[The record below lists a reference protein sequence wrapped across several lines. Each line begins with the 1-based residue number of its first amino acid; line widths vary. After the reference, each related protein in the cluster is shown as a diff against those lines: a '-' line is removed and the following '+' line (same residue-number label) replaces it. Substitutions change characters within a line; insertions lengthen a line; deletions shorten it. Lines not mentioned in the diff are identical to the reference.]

1 MTVLTI
7 QNRMLDIGHNRA
19 QVEIW
24 EAGEGA
30 PLVFLHGAGG
40 LMPNDRFFQALAQ
53 KFHVHAPLLPGYGN
67 SEGEDEL
74 KDMLDTT
81 LHTGDVIEA
90 LGLAKPALVGH
101 SMGGMVAAELA
112 AVAPNDVEH
121 LALIAP
127 AGLWID
133 AYPIEDL
140 FAKLP
145 FELPE
150 LLFHDVELGE
160 RLMTAGLD
168 LDDPE
173 FLSEFLI
180 ISARRLGM
188 AGKLLFPIPDRGLSR
203 RLHRI
208 KAKTLILWGE
218 NDKLIR
224 PVYGDAF
231 KAAIG
236 NSKLQILP
244 EAGHLV
250 TQEKPEQVVDAIA
263 ASVKS

>member
-1 MTVLTI
+1 
-7 QNRMLDIGHNRA
+7 
-19 QVEIW
+19 
-24 EAGEGA
+24 
-30 PLVFLHGAGG
+30 
-40 LMPNDRFFQALAQ
+40 
-53 KFHVHAPLLPGYGN
+53 
-67 SEGEDEL
+67 
-74 KDMLDTT
+74 
-81 LHTGDVIEA
+81 
-90 LGLAKPALVGH
+90 
-101 SMGGMVAAELA
+101 
-112 AVAPNDVEH
+112 
-121 LALIAP
+121 
-127 AGLWID
+127 
-133 AYPIEDL
+133 
-140 FAKLP
+140 LP

>member
-1 MTVLTI
+1 
-7 QNRMLDIGHNRA
+7 
-19 QVEIW
+19 
-24 EAGEGA
+24 
-30 PLVFLHGAGG
+30 
-40 LMPNDRFFQALAQ
+40 
-53 KFHVHAPLLPGYGN
+53 
-67 SEGEDEL
+67 
-74 KDMLDTT
+74 
-81 LHTGDVIEA
+81 
-90 LGLAKPALVGH
+90 
-101 SMGGMVAAELA
+101 
-112 AVAPNDVEH
+112 
-121 LALIAP
+121 
-127 AGLWID
+127 
-133 AYPIEDL
+133 
-140 FAKLP
+140 
-145 FELPE
+145 
-150 LLFHDVELGE
+150 
-160 RLMTAGLD
+160 MTAWMD

-224 PVYGDAF
+224 PVYGDTF

-250 TQEKPEQVVDAIA
+250 TQEKPKQVVDAIA